1 MITYEKEEKKGY
13 ERNMACSEAEIDKMT
28 EDTDR
33 QIAAVKE
40 FSSFYLPPKNT
51 RDWDPPT
58 KGVANGKCKTL

>member
-40 FSSFYLPPKNT
+40 FLSSPP
-51 RDWDPPT
+51 
-58 KGVANGKCKTL
+58 

>member
-40 FSSFYLPPKNT
+40 FLSSPPKNT
-51 RDWDPPT
+51 RDLGPT
-58 KGVANGKCKTL
+58 DKRGGEW